1 MKFSFLHEIFY
12 YTEFYVF
19 FFALYQFSG
28 ANGSFEEYT
37 TNLAASVIVAAAYVA
52 WLITITYQ
60 AYKHKKRM
68 ETVPKKAK
76 KNTKGWQFLAL

>member
-1 MKFSFLHEIFY
+1 
-12 YTEFYVF
+12 VF

-68 ETVPKKAK
+68 ETVPKRL
-76 KNTKGWQFLAL
+76 QFLAL